1 MGGGGYLRSLY
12 VCGVGVGPTNLL
24 FQKNF
29 HLPLKPEPGAREIRQ
44 TYNGYRVSV
53 ENAIAM
59 PIPDLE
65 PGWKGL
71 DPETTRCKNFRF
83 AVAQFGWT
91 DRPHGTWT

>member
-71 DPETTRCKNFRF
+71 DRANDPRTSASRSHS
-83 AVAQFGWT
+83 FGWI
-91 DRPHGTWT
+91 DRPHGI